1 MHFLLLMTDPAG
13 VRPSLER
20 HEHTCHLPVELKN
33 GEEPVSENIADPALL
48 LPLLSKKQ
56 WNLVTTHAEFVRELY
71 EKKSEFAGSI
81 VLLLSDAANPIDR
94 LFDRYKRLSPRRLY
108 TVTGS
113 RVKIRQLPGG
123 HV

>member
-1 MHFLLLMTDPAG
+1 MHFFLLLSDAATIRPA
-13 VRPSLER
+13 LER
-20 HEHTCHLPVELKN
+20 HEHTCHLPEELPDAPPPETL
-33 GEEPVSENIADPALL
+33 GDPAVL

-56 WNLVTTHAEFVRELY
+56 WNLVTTNADLVRDLY

-81 VLLLSDAANPIDR
+81 VLLLSDAADPIDR

-123 HV
+123 HEA